1 MNIDPTALSV
11 AAALLALCAAL
22 LFALRARYFERV
34 LEATEHACR
43 SGWSRVYE
51 LRNKLSETEW
61 TLDETRR
68 RLEVADKALELA
80 EREIETLNRER
91 DEARESAS
99 NFVAV
104 ITGDAE

>member
-22 LFALRARYFERV
+22 LFALRAREAER
-34 LEATEHACR
+34 EAAHE
-43 SGWSRVYE
+43 
-51 LRNKLSETEW
+51 
-61 TLDETRR
+61 R
-68 RLEVADKALELA
+68 RLRAIADKALELA
-80 EREIETLNRER
+80 EREIAALNRER

>member
-22 LFALRARYFERV
+22 LFALRAREAER
-34 LEATEHACR
+34 EAAHEKR
-43 SGWSRVYE
+43 
-51 LRNKLSETEW
+51 LRAI
-61 TLDETRR
+61 
-68 RLEVADKALELA
+68 ADKALDLA

>member
-22 LFALRARYFERV
+22 LFALRAREAER
-34 LEATEHACR
+34 EAAHEKR
-43 SGWSRVYE
+43 
-51 LRNKLSETEW
+51 LRAI
-61 TLDETRR
+61 
-68 RLEVADKALELA
+68 ADKALELA
-80 EREIETLNRER
+80 EREIEALNQER

>member
-22 LFALRARYFERV
+22 LFALRAREAERV

-43 SGWSRVYE
+43 SGWRRVYE
-51 LRNKLSETEW
+51 LRNKLSATEW

-80 EREIETLNRER
+80 EREIEALNQER
-91 DEARESAS
+91 DEAREAAS

>member
-22 LFALRARYFERV
+22 LFALRARAAER
-34 LEATEHACR
+34 ESAHEKR
-43 SGWSRVYE
+43 
-51 LRNKLSETEW
+51 LRAI
-61 TLDETRR
+61 
-68 RLEVADKALELA
+68 ADKALELA
-80 EREIETLNRER
+80 EREIAALNQER
-91 DEARESAS
+91 DEAREAAS

>member
-22 LFALRARYFERV
+22 LFALRAR
-34 LEATEHACR
+34 EAEQEAAH
-43 SGWSRVYE
+43 E
-51 LRNKLSETEW
+51 
-61 TLDETRR
+61 R
-68 RLEVADKALELA
+68 RLRAIADKALELA
-80 EREIETLNRER
+80 EREIAALNQER
-91 DEARESAS
+91 DEAREAAS